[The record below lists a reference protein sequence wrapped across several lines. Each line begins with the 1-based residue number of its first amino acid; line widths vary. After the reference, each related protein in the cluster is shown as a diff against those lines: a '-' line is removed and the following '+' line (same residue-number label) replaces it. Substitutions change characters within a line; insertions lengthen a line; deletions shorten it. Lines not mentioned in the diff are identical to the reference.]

1 MRDSYEKEK
10 NCREIIISY
19 ITKGTGALMA
29 SVLLIYETNVTRYMS
44 RYNTYQAKRNSSSDS
59 RRNYYE

>member
-19 ITKGTGALMA
+19 IAKGTGAAMA
-29 SVLLIYETNVTRYMS
+29 SVLLIYETNVYDYMS
-44 RYNTYQAKRNSSSDS
+44 RYNTYQAERNSP
-59 RRNYYE
+59 

>member
-19 ITKGTGALMA
+19 ITKGTGVLMMP
-29 SVLLIYETNVTRYMS
+29 VLCV
-44 RYNTYQAKRNSSSDS
+44 K
-59 RRNYYE
+59 